1 MDTIVFLIYTIS
13 LMSAAVCLWVKWD
26 QTEDKHKVSALERRQ
41 KELEQQIE
49 TLSRERKKAGT
60 KGLFME

>member
-26 QTEDKHKVSALERRQ
+26 QTEDKHKVSAVERRQ

-49 TLSRERKKAGT
+49 ILSRERKKAGA
-60 KGLFME
+60 KSLFTE

>member
-13 LMSAAVCLWVKWD
+13 LISAAVCLWVKWD
-26 QTEDKHKVSALERRQ
+26 QAEDKHKVSALERRQ

-49 TLSRERKKAGT
+49 ILAREHKKAGT